1 MRKTT
6 KLLSLVLAALML
18 VGMCTVSAGAAFTD
32 VSVENEAL
40 YEAVEL
46 LSTLGVAK
54 GTTETTFGPD
64 ELVTRQQMA
73 AFVYRLMKAGRS
85 SEGGVNT
92 TPFTD
97 LEDSTYFNMVSWA
110 SNAGII
116 KGTSATTFNPKGGIT
131 LQDGYVMLVRALG
144 YENDGPLSYPHGY
157 VDKAEEIGLD
167 EDIPSTVDYTATLTR
182 GQVAILLAN
191 AFYADMNET
200 VIDYEWIPNPGE
212 GSDAYAPVERT
223 ETIAH
228 KIFGVEEETFEV
240 VSTAHYT
247 LDGTVTYDELND
259 VDTIVGYRFDEDGKA
274 IGSGLYSFEMDDLGL
289 DGSSDDYFLAELTL
303 FVKKDAK
310 GDLTKD
316 EVIAAKSNLVKK
328 TVTAEDVVLETSTK
342 TDKEYYVGGVKDAD
356 ADKVMTG
363 VVSFGGLKAYL
374 DYDQAPYSYKKEYK
388 ADDAIK
394 FIDLKGGDYDED
406 GNSTFA
412 YNDLEVSYKGEYA
425 KAGTKGSYDNLT
437 TVFATDY
444 PTIYNEG
451 LYEADVYDSNGD
463 GYADYL
469 FLKNYRFIQLIDKKN
484 KGFEVKTETDYYYTY
499 TEEATIEG
507 EYESEDFV
515 LAYVNEDA
523 KYVKV
528 AEVVAPIEAMVTRK
542 SADSETFAEATTQV
556 VTFKSGEKAEFIGAD
571 EKYAYY
577 IDGEVP
583 AYKDFEPG
591 KSYQVY
597 LKGDVILYTDAVAS
611 GNYDVDANYAIVL
624 PYDEEN
630 ATRYIYNDNDK
641 KFDKVEKTEEK
652 ADDRIV
658 YSATGVVD
666 GEFVT
671 YYYVNVVID
680 GAVKAVKLGDY
691 ANTFVSYEKDLE
703 VPYVK
708 NEKIDSQKIVDKEIA
723 ETVLYEDFL
732 NKFSTYTI
740 DSDGAYT
747 FTALDVKALEAVDF
761 SSTDEEDAGYIEI
774 GKTSISN
781 FTGSIYNISGVEE
794 FSKFT
799 MKDYSKLIIKT
810 VDDDGEDV
818 YTVYTTENLPDF
830 AETDFENVMAIF
842 VNNTKSKYENLGILY
857 AEIEEFESEVTYDYR
872 LVVGLNTIVDEDNK
886 ATKVVKLLN
895 VKDNTKVSDIE
906 FAKDSAF
913 DATERF
919 VYMNEAGEAVNEGL
933 TIDGTYRDG
942 QMFKATFDKNA
953 SYDVANKFLEVGTKD
968 KDGKACTFLVSDD
981 TTILF
986 YTSTSTSAMAEED
999 ILTIEDNEYEGLED
1013 AESFNLYIVAEDI
1026 DDKNADDSIKAAK
1039 TIIVTKKNL
1048 G

>member
-1 MRKTT
+1 MRKIT
-6 KLLSLVLAALML
+6 KLLTLALAAMMII
-18 VGMCTVSAGAAFTD
+18 GMIPFAASAAFED
-32 VSVENEAL
+32 VSMDDEAL

-54 GTTETTFGPD
+54 GTSETTFGTT
-64 ELVTRQQMA
+64 ENVTRQQMA

-97 LEDSTYFNMVSWA
+97 LEDSTYFNMISWA

-167 EDIPSTVDYTATLTR
+167 ENIPSTVDYTATLTR

-200 VIDYEWIPNPGE
+200 VVDYEWIENPGN
-212 GSDAYAPVERT
+212 GSDAYAPVEKT

-274 IGSGLYSFEMDDLGL
+274 LDSGALFAFEMDDLGL

-310 GDLTKD
+310 GDLKKD

-328 TVTAEDVVLETSTK
+328 TITAEDVVIETSTK
-342 TDKEYYVGGVKDAD
+342 TDKEYYVGGVKDAE

-363 VVSFGGLKAYL
+363 IVSFGGLKAYL

-388 ADDAIK
+388 DTDAIK

-406 GNSTFA
+406 GNTTFA
-412 YNDLEVSYKGEYA
+412 YTDLGVSYKGEYA
-425 KAGTKGSYDNLT
+425 KAGTNGSYDNLT
-437 TVFATDY
+437 NVFATAY

-469 FLKNYRFIQLIDKKN
+469 FLKNYIFTQIIDKKN
-484 KGFEVKTETDYYYTY
+484 KDFDDLKVEDDHYYIY
-499 TEEATIEG
+499 TEEATVEG

-515 LAYVNEDA
+515 LAYVNAAA

-528 AEVVAPIEAMVTRK
+528 AEVVTPIEAMVSRK
-542 SADSETFAEATTQV
+542 SADATDATATTQV
-556 VTFKSGEKAEFIGAD
+556 VAFKSGEEVEFVGAAD
-571 EKYAYY
+571 KYVGFGLGKTQ
-577 IDGEVP
+577 IP
-583 AYKDFEPG
+583 AYANLKAG
-591 KSYQVY
+591 KTYQAY
-597 LKGDVILYTDAVAS
+597 IKGDVLLYTDAVAS
-611 GNYDVDANYAIVL
+611 GNYDANADYAIVL
-624 PYDEEN
+624 PYDEEDTSYKIWN
-630 ATRYIYNDNDK
+630 GSAFENNDANDP
-641 KFDKVEKTEEK
+641 
-652 ADDRIV
+652 RIV

-671 YYYVNVVID
+671 YYYVNVVVD
-680 GAVKAVKLGDY
+680 GTKKAVKLADY
-691 ANTFVSYEKDLE
+691 ANTHVSYDTTNGYKMNADL
-703 VPYVK
+703 
-708 NEKIDSQKIVDKEIA
+708 DSQKITEKEIA
-723 ETVLYEDFL
+723 ETVLYNDFL
-732 NKFSTYTI
+732 NTFSTYTI
-740 DSDGAYT
+740 NSDGAYT
-747 FTALDVKALEAVDF
+747 FTALDFENTAADF
-761 SSTDEEDAGYIEI
+761 ASSDEEISAFVNVASS
-774 GKTSISN
+774 KISN
-781 FTGSIYNISGVEE
+781 FTGSIYNISGIAE

-810 VDDDGEDV
+810 EDDDGEDV

-830 AETDFENVMAIF
+830 AETTFTNVMAIF
-842 VNNTKSKYENLGILY
+842 VNNPKSSYENLGILY
-857 AEIEEFESEVTYDYR
+857 AEIDEFGSKVENDYR
-872 LVVGLNTIVDEDNK
+872 IVVGLNTIVDEDNK
-886 ATKVVKLLN
+886 ELKVVTLLN
-895 VKDNTKVSDIE
+895 VKDGTKVSDVE
-906 FAKDSAF
+906 FAKGSNF
-913 DATERF
+913 VATSNF
-919 VYMNEAGEAVNEGL
+919 VVMNDAGEAVN
-933 TIDGTYRDG
+933 DGYAVGTTYAENE
-942 QMFKATFDKNA
+942 MFRATFDNKAN
-953 SYDVANKFLEVGTKD
+953 YEVANRFLEFNGDANTYVIT
-968 KDGKACTFLVSDD
+968 DD
-981 TTILF
+981 TTFLF
-986 YTSTSTSAMAEED
+986 YTSTSTYEMAEDD
-999 ILTIEDNEYEGLED
+999 ILDLEDNPYEELED
-1013 AESFNLYIVAEDI
+1013 ATSLKLHIVAEDS
-1026 DDKNADDSIKAAK
+1026 DDKDQPTIKFVK
-1039 TIIVTKKNL
+1039 TVIVTETAEL
-1048 G
+1048 TF